1 MPAVNSV
8 ITYGDLNNSILT
20 YIRSVSKTVDGN
32 YLPGSLTGGYSI
44 EVGRVNAGDGH
55 SGYPPAVCTKRLNS
69 TPISVVSYSTLTN
82 LLTNFLS
89 SKGIASNRIVS
100 TQGILYYINAIAVFL
115 ENQLTYVGGVSTAI
129 ATKSYVSSSQVKGQY
144 GEGTVTADMV
154 NQAIDGLCSSICSL
168 NKANNV
174 SYSYSMTSCSSSS
187 SSAFIVYYKL

>member
-1 MPAVNSV
+1 MPEVNSV
-8 ITYGDLNNSILT
+8 ITYEDLNNNILM
-20 YIRSVSKTVDGN
+20 YIWYVSETVGGN
-32 YLPGSLTGGYSI
+32 YLPESLTGGYSI
-44 EVGRVNAGDGH
+44 EVGKVDAGDGY
-55 SGYPPAVCTKRLNS
+55 SGYPPAVCTKHLDS
-69 TPISVVSYSTLTN
+69 TPISDVSYSTLTN

-168 NKANNV
+168 NKVNNV